1 MSVPAIMIS
10 PGEQK
15 YFGCLE
21 ELMGKQR
28 KKIHTD
34 GLSGGR
40 YPQSRRYGRGSV
52 GIFLGEVREV
62 GLFSEEKSCSEA

>member
-1 MSVPAIMIS
+1 MSVLAFMIS

-40 YPQSRRYGRGSV
+40 YPQSSRYGRSSV
-52 GIFLGEVREV
+52 RIFLGEVREV
-62 GLFSEEKSCSEA
+62 GVFSEEKSCFEA